1 MRALV
6 DVRPVVASDFPVL
19 ASLSVAAR
27 HEAGTGVQ
35 LCVGDEERLAR
46 QLATLTALPG
56 GQIKVAAIEGEPVGF
71 MLIRVLDPNLFSDE
85 ISVYIE
91 ALYVSQAFRRR
102 GVGHA
107 LLTEAGETAAAVG
120 ALEVYSVPLPGS
132 RGVQRFLARLGFA
145 PAASHRI
152 VPTAVLLRKL
162 AAEGAGR
169 RQGRGIED
177 LIARRR
183 RARTETN
190 SGPVDLRS
198 FQASLAASQADQA
211 AAEQDPVDLPGGD
224 TDPVAGRHSEELT
237 ARERQAH

>member
-6 DVRPVVASDFPVL
+6 DVRPAVAADLPVL
-19 ASLSVAAR
+19 AALSIAAR

-35 LCVGDEERLAR
+35 LCVSDEDRIAR
-46 QLATLTALPG
+46 QLAMLTALPG

-71 MLIRVLDPNLFSDE
+71 MLIRVLEPTLFTDE
-85 ISVYIE
+85 VAVYIE

-120 ALEVYSVPLPGS
+120 ATDVYSVPLPGS

-145 PAASHRI
+145 PAASHRV

-162 AAEGAGR
+162 AVEGAGG

-198 FQASLAASQADQA
+198 FHASLAASQAEQA
-211 AAEQDPVDLPGGD
+211 AERAAEHDGGEPG
-224 TDPVAGRHSEELT
+224 A
-237 ARERQAH
+237 

>member
-211 AAEQDPVDLPGGD
+211 DLSAPQHDPVDLSGGD
-224 TDPVAGRHSEELT
+224 ADPVAGRHSEGLT
-237 ARERQAH
+237 AR

>member
-6 DVRPVVASDFPVL
+6 DVRPAVAADLPVL
-19 ASLSVAAR
+19 ARLSIAAR

-35 LCVGDEERLAR
+35 LCVSDEERITR
-46 QLATLTALPG
+46 QLAMLTALPG
-56 GQIKVAAIEGEPVGF
+56 GQIKVATVEGEPVGF
-71 MLIRVLDPNLFSDE
+71 MLIRVLEPTLFTDE
-85 ISVYIE
+85 VAVYIE

-120 ALEVYSVPLPGS
+120 AVDVYSVPLPGS

-145 PAASHRI
+145 PAASHRV

-162 AAEGAGR
+162 AAEGAAR
-169 RQGRGIED
+169 RQGRNGIED

-198 FQASLAASQADQA
+198 FQASLAANQA
-211 AAEQDPVDLPGGD
+211 ANQAAPTVANPGD
-224 TDPVAGRHSEELT
+224 QPSDRPAS
-237 ARERQAH
+237 